1 MTDNRSKYSFVLPFL
16 FLAVLLLPMLNSKF
30 DFWHFERS
38 EENRLFTD
46 SLHIDFSH
54 LDEFPKDCESY
65 VNDNFSFRAPLFDLY
80 HSMMFNVFN
89 TSPHPDKTILGKHG
103 WYFTSG
109 KHKECY
115 TGERDFTSDTLD
127 LFLNEWERRSKFMD
141 DRGIKVYWMIAPI
154 KHNIYPEE
162 LPFNIVPAKQS
173 RVKQLRAH
181 FKTSLPD
188 LIIDPT
194 SSLINAKKQEKTY
207 YQLDNHWNFRGGKV
221 ATDHL
226 LSRIR
231 QDFPEW
237 SFGEVPNFDWNDSI
251 EKSGIH
257 YVVLG
262 MKDRGERREFPSCPN
277 PKSIEDIITEASA
290 GLTDPIEND
299 SDTNVS
305 VSTVNQTNITLPI
318 IKNCDLSICNDSS
331 FSHLSAALGIKTIT
345 LMADTPLIYG
355 SYSSKMF
362 PIIPDGEEIVT
373 HNTLGKEKINPQKIF
388 NKIIEIIN

>member
-1 MTDNRSKYSFVLPFL
+1 MTDNRSKYSFVLPLL
-16 FLAVLLLPMLNSKF
+16 FLVVLLLPILNSKF

-65 VNDNFSFRAPLFDLY
+65 VNDNFSFRAPLLDLY

-115 TGERDFTSDTLD
+115 TGGRDFTSDTLD

-207 YQLDNHWNFRGGKV
+207 YHLDNHWNFRGGKV
-221 ATDHL
+221 ATDLL

-277 PKSIEDIITEASA
+277 PKSIEDIKYEFPCTPGFS
-290 GLTDPIEND
+290 DPWEFERRF
-299 SDTNVS
+299 T
-305 VSTVNQTNITLPI
+305 
-318 IKNCDLSICNDSS
+318 IKSDSS
-331 FSHLSAALGIKTIT
+331 GLKILFIRDSFGHQMMPFLREYFEESVFIFDAWQYKLNGDIIDRIKPDVVVYLTLDSNLEAVIT
-345 LMADTPLIYG
+345 
-355 SYSSKMF
+355 
-362 PIIPDGEEIVT
+362 
-373 HNTLGKEKINPQKIF
+373 NW
-388 NKIIEIIN
+388 